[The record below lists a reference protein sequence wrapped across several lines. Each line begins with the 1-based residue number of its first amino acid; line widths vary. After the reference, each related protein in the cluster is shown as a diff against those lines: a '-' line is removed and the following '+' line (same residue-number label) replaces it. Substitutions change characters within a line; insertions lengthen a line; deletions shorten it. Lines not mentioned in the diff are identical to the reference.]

1 MAGGRTQQGRLR
13 RTGPGRW
20 FPRLVRISMVAAA
33 ALLGFLVPTM
43 AGPPADAAVST
54 VGGSCGFHLGPPLVT
69 GALGTLGFEFP
80 AFPRDPHQVCSV
92 TVMGQASLDPVTGPP

>member
-1 MAGGRTQQGRLR
+1 
-13 RTGPGRW
+13 
-20 FPRLVRISMVAAA
+20 MVAAA